1 MDLHEAGLQP
11 DLEGDK
17 RARMVAECRLEMS
30 VRMLRRLLGSELRR
44 LAEPG
49 QRRANGALGL
59 AKAFPDPVGRGLAQ
73 AAVEFAEGL
82 PFVAGGN
89 AVDEK
94 RPQAFGGQEQPC
106 DLVGPPDAESSAA
119 AAGSISVAAKD
130 PLRSHGLPP
139 RMLIVIAAE
148 KPMSNQPADLFAVR
162 TRRQLQ
168 LRMHLLE
175 FRLSLANSHAPARIQ
190 IPGYGG
196 DSRKSNASGDRK
208 NRGRGTMSPTS
219 EASLRAEAGLRAA
232 NRPDCRSNKNVELRR
247 QFGHNQ
253 HQSAI
258 RPRPVTSRPR
268 AATARQNLLMA
279 VGVIPKEPERLYT
292 ETISMRPDDLKPDS
306 KEPNKSRD
314 EAIGKLIKAMQG
326 SQQV

>member
-59 AKAFPDPVGRGLAQ
+59 SKTFPDPVGRGLAQ
-73 AAVEFAEGL
+73 AAVEFAKRL

-119 AAGSISVAAKD
+119 AAGSISVAAEVAA
-130 PLRSHGLPP
+130 GLPEP
-139 RMLIVIAAE
+139 
-148 KPMSNQPADLFAVR
+148 
-162 TRRQLQ
+162 
-168 LRMHLLE
+168 
-175 FRLSLANSHAPARIQ
+175 HA
-190 IPGYGG
+190 G
-196 DSRKSNASGDRK
+196 S
-208 NRGRGTMSPTS
+208 
-219 EASLRAEAGLRAA
+219 
-232 NRPDCRSNKNVELRR
+232 RPDHPGADRA
-247 QFGHNQ
+247 GDT
-253 HQSAI
+253 AAG
-258 RPRPVTSRPR
+258 RPQ
-268 AATARQNLLMA
+268 AR
-279 VGVIPKEPERLYT
+279 
-292 ETISMRPDDLKPDS
+292 
-306 KEPNKSRD
+306 
-314 EAIGKLIKAMQG
+314 
-326 SQQV
+326 

>member
-59 AKAFPDPVGRGLAQ
+59 SKTFPDPVGRGLAQ

-119 AAGSISVAAKD
+119 AAGSISVAAED

-148 KPMSNQPADLFAVR
+148 KSVSNQPADLFAVR

-168 LRMHLLE
+168 LRQHLLE

-190 IPGYGG
+190 
-196 DSRKSNASGDRK
+196 
-208 NRGRGTMSPTS
+208 SP
-219 EASLRAEAGLRAA
+219 
-232 NRPDCRSNKNVELRR
+232 
-247 QFGHNQ
+247 
-253 HQSAI
+253 
-258 RPRPVTSRPR
+258 
-268 AATARQNLLMA
+268 ATAAIL
-279 VGVIPKEPERLYT
+279 ERATL
-292 ETISMRPDDLKPDS
+292 R
-306 KEPNKSRD
+306 
-314 EAIGKLIKAMQG
+314 AIGKIGGGVRCLRQAKRACGLRRVCGPPTGQIAAVIKTWSYDDNSVTINTKARSDRG
-326 SQQV
+326 L